1 MNFSAGF
8 RSCVGKQLALTD
20 MKTLL
25 IVLFSNYDL
34 KYDDS
39 KKQLLFK
46 EFAYKMADVIFQI
59 RPRSALLA

>member
-46 EFAYKMADVIFQI
+46 EFAYKMADVTFQI
-59 RPRSALLA
+59 RPRSALPA